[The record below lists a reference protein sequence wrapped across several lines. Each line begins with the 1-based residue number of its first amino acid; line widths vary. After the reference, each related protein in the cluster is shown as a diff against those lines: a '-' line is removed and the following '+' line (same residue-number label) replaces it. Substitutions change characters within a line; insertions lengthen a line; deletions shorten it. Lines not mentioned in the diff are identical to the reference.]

1 MSSSCSNFKKY
12 LISYFNKY
20 NLIVCNLDYPLRTSQ
35 VIPTKDSTLLELL
48 YEDTE
53 FDKQSTIVLSHKD
66 IDGMFI

>member
-12 LISYFNKY
+12 LILYFNKY
-20 NLIVCNLDYPLRTSQ
+20 NFIVCNLDYPSQ
-35 VIPTKDSTLLELL
+35 VIPTKDSTLLQLL
-48 YEDTE
+48 YDDTE